1 MLIYALFRNQII
13 DEGGRP
19 KIQVEYK
26 AETKT
31 FFAEEVCASSQIW
44 RIKKEQPQ
52 SLMSCCLGY
61 KMQAREISGHVTVVR
76 ICHLSNYTINQSR
89 GVTRFLQSEMRVRF

>member
-1 MLIYALFRNQII
+1 MKGIVPRVIPEMLIYALFRNQII

-31 FFAEEVCASSQIW
+31 FFAEEVCVSSQFTKFCNF
-44 RIKKEQPQ
+44 R
-52 SLMSCCLGY
+52 S
-61 KMQAREISGHVTVVR
+61 V
-76 ICHLSNYTINQSR
+76 INK
-89 GVTRFLQSEMRVRF
+89 V

>member
-1 MLIYALFRNQII
+1 MRYFAIRLSM
-13 DEGGRP
+13 
-19 KIQVEYK
+19 K
-26 AETKT
+26 AEDRRSKWNTKRRQRLS
-31 FFAEEVCASSQIW
+31 EEVCVSSQIW

-61 KMQAREISGHVTVVR
+61 KMQAREISGHVTVDR

>member
-1 MLIYALFRNQII
+1 MKGIVPRVIPEMLIYALFGNQVI

-31 FFAEEVCASSQIW
+31 FFAEEVCISSQ
-44 RIKKEQPQ
+44 
-52 SLMSCCLGY
+52 S
-61 KMQAREISGHVTVVR
+61 
-76 ICHLSNYTINQSR
+76 
-89 GVTRFLQSEMRVRF
+89 LQSFAIPQLYFRSVNTVTEDIFDIYYSIIINDF